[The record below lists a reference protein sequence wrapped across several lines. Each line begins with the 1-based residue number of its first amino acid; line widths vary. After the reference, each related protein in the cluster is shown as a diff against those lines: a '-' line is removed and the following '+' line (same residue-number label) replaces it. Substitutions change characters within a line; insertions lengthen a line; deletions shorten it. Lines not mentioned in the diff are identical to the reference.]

1 MFGFLTFGTTLT
13 FLDQAFKARIEKEE
27 KGTFPR
33 ELAISKGK
41 IKIYQNHNEGFSFG
55 ILKGSRAVQLVP
67 LCVTSAF
74 AGAWAYLMGTRGRI
88 LEKLALTLTLAGGV
102 SCWAAPSAT
111 CGIGSGR
118 ALWWTISASSGRL
131 LKRWSL
137 IWGIC
142 LFLPERF

>member
-41 IKIYQNHNEGFSFG
+41 IKLYQNHNEGFSFG

-74 AGAWAYLMGTRGRI
+74 AGAWAYLMGTPGRI
-88 LEKLALTLTLAGGV
+88 LEKLALTLTLAGGLK
-102 SCWAAPSAT
+102 
-111 CGIGSGR
+111 IGR
-118 ALWWTISASSGRL
+118 ASCR
-131 LKRWSL
+131 
-137 IWGIC
+137 
-142 LFLPERF
+142 ERV